1 MSGGRGEQ
9 LGRLPRWVRR
19 ANRSSAALRRRRAPG
34 AAEELG
40 AEIRRSRARTAAL
53 RRLGP
58 LFLLAGLAL
67 LAPSVSA
74 QTPGEVR
81 VLALDG
87 MINPVSERYLV
98 RGIDDAADEGA
109 GLVLIEL
116 DTPGGLLDATQQL
129 TGAMLAS
136 DVPIAVYVT
145 PQGSRAA
152 SAGVFVTMA
161 AHVAAMAPNTRI
173 GAATP
178 VSGDG
183 SEIPEDLRNKLVN
196 DTVAYA
202 RSIATAR
209 DRNADWAEDAV
220 RDAVVVDAAEAL
232 ELDVIDLVAAD
243 RAALL
248 EELDGR
254 AVALPAGETTL
265 GTSGVPVVERPMSPF
280 EQLFMA
286 LADPNIALLL
296 LSLGGIGIYFELAN
310 PGAMLPGIVGAIFL
324 ILAFLSLGTLP
335 LSYAGLAFVI
345 LGLVLMGAEVFVAS
359 GGLLGVGGVV
369 AFGLGALLFIDER
382 QAPFVEVSRPLI
394 LVLTA
399 GMGAFVLVALRGMAQ
414 VRRKPAAMGSDE
426 LVGRIASVRTPS
438 EVFVLGELWQARP
451 ATTDQEALVPGTT
464 ARIVGRSGLVLLV
477 EPVSQPSPDFEHG
490 PIAPGH

>member
-1 MSGGRGEQ
+1 
-9 LGRLPRWVRR
+9 V
-19 ANRSSAALRRRRAPG
+19 AAQ
-34 AAEELG
+34 
-40 AEIRRSRARTAAL
+40 S
-53 RRLGP
+53 
-58 LFLLAGLAL
+58 
-67 LAPSVSA
+67 
-74 QTPGEVR
+74 PGEVR

-98 RGIDDAADEGA
+98 RGIGDAASEGA
-109 GLVLIEL
+109 GLVLVEL
-116 DTPGGLLDATQQL
+116 DTPGGLLDATQSL
-129 TGAMLAS
+129 TAAMLAS
-136 DVPIAVYVT
+136 DVPIAVHVT

-161 AHVAAMAPNTRI
+161 AHVAAMAPKTRI

-183 SEIPEDLRNKLVN
+183 SEIPEDLRNKVVN

-209 DRNADWAEDAV
+209 ERNADWAEDAV

-243 RAALL
+243 RATLL
-248 EELDGR
+248 GEIDGR
-254 AVALPAGETTL
+254 AVALPAGERTIATT
-265 GTSGVPVVERPMSPF
+265 GVPVVERPMSPF

-296 LSLGGIGIYFELAN
+296 LSLGGVGIYFELAN

-382 QAPFVEVSRPLI
+382 RAPFLEVSRPLI
-394 LVLTA
+394 LVLTV
-399 GMGAFVLVALRGMAQ
+399 GMGAFVLIALRGMMQ
-414 VRRKPAAMGSDE
+414 VRRKPPAFATDE
-426 LVGRIASVRTPS
+426 LVGRVASVRTPT

-451 ATTDQEALVPGTT
+451 AAAHEGGLVPGATV
-464 ARIVGRSGLVLLV
+464 RIVGRSGFVLVV
-477 EPVSQPSPDFEHG
+477 EPESRPTPD
-490 PIAPGH
+490 PATVRSA

>member
-1 MSGGRGEQ
+1 MLLL
-9 LGRLPRWVRR
+9 LGF
-19 ANRSSAALRRRRAPG
+19 ALM
-34 AAEELG
+34 
-40 AEIRRSRARTAAL
+40 
-53 RRLGP
+53 
-58 LFLLAGLAL
+58 
-67 LAPSVSA
+67 APSAGA
-74 QTPGEVR
+74 QSPGEVR
-81 VLALDG
+81 VLTLDG

-98 RGIDDAADEGA
+98 RGIDEAAGDAA
-109 GLVLIEL
+109 GLVVIEL
-116 DTPGGLLDATQQL
+116 DTPGGLLDATQSL
-129 TGAMLAS
+129 TATMLGS
-136 DVPIAVYVT
+136 GVPIAVYVT

-183 SEIPEDLRNKLVN
+183 GEIPEDLRNKLVN

-232 ELDVIDLVAAD
+232 ELEVIDLVVAD

-248 EELDGR
+248 EALDGR
-254 AVALPAGETTL
+254 SVALPAGEKRLDTA
-265 GTSGVPVVERPMSPF
+265 GVRVVERPMSPF

-286 LADPNIALLL
+286 IADPNIALLL

-310 PGAMLPGIVGAIFL
+310 PGAMLPGIVGVIFL

-345 LGLVLMGAEVFVAS
+345 LGLVLLGAEVFVAS

-369 AFGLGALLFIDER
+369 AFGLGGLLLIDER
-382 QAPFVEVSRPLI
+382 QAPFLEVSRPLI
-394 LVLTA
+394 LALTL
-399 GMGAFVLVALRGMAQ
+399 GMGAFVLVALRGVMQ
-414 VRRKPAAMGSDE
+414 VRQRRPF
-426 LVGRIASVRTPS
+426 VGQDDLIGRTATVRAPG
-438 EVFVLGELWQARP
+438 EVFVLGELWQAR
-451 ATTDQEALVPGTT
+451 ATDGDHALVPGTT
-464 ARIVGRSGLVLLV
+464 VRVAGREGLLLLV
-477 EPVSQPSPDFEHG
+477 EPEASSPADPVSASPRT
-490 PIAPGH
+490 

>member
-1 MSGGRGEQ
+1 MTAGRGEQ
-9 LGRLPRWVRR
+9 LGGLPRWVRR
-19 ANRSSAALRRRRAPG
+19 AYRSSDLRGRRPPSVADALRQETGGSRSRRA
-34 AAEELG
+34 AV
-40 AEIRRSRARTAAL
+40 RRISL
-53 RRLGP
+53 

-98 RGIDDAADEGA
+98 RGIADASDQRA

-116 DTPGGLLDATQQL
+116 DTPGGLLDATQAL

-136 DVPIAVYVT
+136 EVPIVVYVA

-183 SEIPEDLRNKLVN
+183 SQIPEDLRNKLVN

-232 ELDVIDLVAAD
+232 ELDVIDLVVAD

-248 EELDGR
+248 EDLDGR
-254 AVALPAGETTL
+254 TVALPAGETTL
-265 GTSGVPVVERPMSPF
+265 GTRGVPVVERPMSPF

-382 QAPFVEVSRPLI
+382 QAPFLEVSRPLI

-399 GMGAFVLVALRGMAQ
+399 GMGAFVLVALRGMVQ
-414 VRRKPAAMGSDE
+414 VRRKPPAIGNDE

-438 EVFVLGELWQARP
+438 EVFVLGELWQAR
-451 ATTDQEALVPGTT
+451 AETTNDEALVPGTT
-464 ARIVGRSGLVLLV
+464 ARIVGRSGFVLLV
-477 EPVSQPSPDFEHG
+477 EPQSQAAPDPDRPATSP
-490 PIAPGH
+490 